1 MSVTY
6 VKPATVLVVEDE
18 SLIRMDIV
26 DCLEEAGF
34 LIAEASNADEAINIL
49 QSRADIRLVFTDI
62 HMPGS
67 MDGLKLAAFVRK
79 RWHPI
84 KIIVTSGH
92 TEVAEDEVPFGARF
106 FRKPYNRPEVAQAVR
121 EMIAG

>member
-1 MSVTY
+1 GCWGPRKVGDPLSKPGRRLWCMSVTY

-79 RWHPI
+79 RWPPI

-92 TEVAEDEVPFGARF
+92 TEV
-106 FRKPYNRPEVAQAVR
+106 
-121 EMIAG
+121 